1 MRILRTLLVVC
12 VLLLVAGALVL
23 WRLPAAFVYRQAQ
36 DRLAPLALTGVSGTL
51 WNGRADGASI
61 AGSDLGELEWRLHP
75 WSMLGGRVVADVR
88 LKGAEVE
95 AVGEVSRG
103 AGTVGVRDFR
113 FSVPAARLTPPQ
125 QAPAQELEGTL
136 TGVIEEASLRG
147 NLLQAARGTARWSN
161 PGGGQLSPDEPL
173 PDLVA
178 EFAAEADGS
187 LAGTVRDAGEG
198 PVAVDGRFGITLA
211 AFSAD
216 VVLRARH
223 GNPYV
228 EERLQRIG
236 VPQGDGS
243 TRLVVHVPWFG
254 RR

>member
-1 MRILRTLLVVC
+1 MRILGTLLVLC

-23 WRLPAAFVYRQAQ
+23 WRLPAAFAYPQVQ

-75 WSMLGGRVVADVR
+75 WPMLGGRVVADVR

-103 AGTVGVRDFR
+103 AGTLGVRDFR
-113 FSVPAARLTPPQ
+113 FSVPAARLMPQ

-136 TGVIEEASLRG
+136 SGVIEEASLRG

-161 PGGGQLSPDEPL
+161 PGSGPLPPDEPL

-178 EFAAEADGS
+178 VFAAEPDGS

-198 PVAVDGRFGITLA
+198 PLAVDGRFGITLA

-216 VVLRARH
+216 LVLRARH
-223 GNPYV
+223 GDPHV
-228 EERLQRIG
+228 EERLQHIG